1 MMGIWIGNAE
11 GGGTD
16 WRAFDMGTVAVG
28 ACGAVPPFLDR
39 ETRGR
44 GHAIHIRQDS
54 FSLHTGIRGTL
65 QVSPSVSA
73 GTDL

>member
-1 MMGIWIGNAE
+1 MLRE
-11 GGGTD
+11 GGTD

-28 ACGAVPPFLDR
+28 ACGAVSPFLDR

-54 FSLHTGIRGTL
+54 FFLHTGILETL
-65 QVSPSVSA
+65 QGSPSVSA